1 MFSHMSF
8 MGMVSIFL
16 FSVSL
21 FSLMFSMSVS
31 FVDLLTSEIIY
42 GMGF

>member
-1 MFSHMSF
+1 
-8 MGMVSIFL
+8 MVSIFL